1 MNNTTIETTCA
12 TTAGTTCGT
21 TGEPPGGSVGEEY
34 REFLASLPD
43 GPVRALYAGAVVGP
57 DPYPVYARLR
67 NAGVVITATE
77 AHVSRYADVQA
88 VLRHAQVSADA
99 RNSTA
104 FGRLAPGMQRSLEGR
119 SFAHTDPPDHTR
131 LRRLVTK
138 AFTRSRVEALRPYV
152 QATVDTALDRAAAH
166 GRIDL
171 VTDLA
176 WPLPIQVICRLLGV
190 PPEDHLTLT
199 ERQQL
204 CCFDP
209 STAAATPTVADGLRQ
224 RRDDDLAYWAAIIA
238 ARRADPGDDLVSA
251 LIAARDNSDGGDN
264 RTDELTDDELVNT
277 VRLLFV
283 GGHETTVSLI
293 ANAMLALLRN
303 PTQLALL
310 QRRPDLA
317 AEAVEETIRYD
328 APFQFTRRVATA
340 DLDING
346 TTIPAGTQMMLWLAA
361 AGRDPDMFTGPDT
374 FDILRHNKRHLGFG
388 GGIHACMGGPLARL
402 QGEIA
407 LRTLIT
413 RLADPALAP
422 QAPPVYHDDAVHAL
436 KSLPITFTGIRER
449 QPSLVHP

>member
-1 MNNTTIETTCA
+1 MSNTTIETTCGTA
-12 TTAGTTCGT
+12 ADTACADTAGN
-21 TGEPPGGSVGEEY
+21 TGEEF

-43 GPVRALYAGAVVGP
+43 PVRDLYAGAGLGP

-67 NAGVVITATE
+67 DAGIIITTTSE

-88 VLRHAQVSADA
+88 VLRHAQVSTDA

-104 FGRLAPGMQRSLEGR
+104 FGLLDPRLQRSLDTR

-138 AFTRSRVEALRPYV
+138 AFTRSRVDALRPYV
-152 QATVDTALDRAAAH
+152 QATVDAALDRAAAH
-166 GRIDL
+166 GRIDI

-176 WPLPIQVICRLLGV
+176 WPLPVQVICRLLGV
-190 PPEDHLTLT
+190 PPQDHLALT

-209 STAAATPTVADGLRQ
+209 STAAATPAVANHLRQ
-224 RRDDDLAYWAAIIA
+224 RRDDDLAYWAAIIQ
-238 ARRADPGDDLVSA
+238 ARRTDPGDDLVSA
-251 LIAARDNSDGGDN
+251 LIAARD
-264 RTDELTDDELVNT
+264 DEDRLTDDELVNT

-303 PTQLALL
+303 PAQLALL
-310 QRRPDLA
+310 HQRPDLA
-317 AEAVEETIRYD
+317 ADAVEETIRYD
-328 APFQFTRRVATA
+328 APFQFTRRIATA

-346 TTIPAGTQMMLWLAA
+346 TTVPAGTQMMVWLAA
-361 AGRDPDMFTGPDT
+361 AGRDPDMFGDPDT
-374 FDILRHNKRHLGFG
+374 FDILRENKRHLGFG

-407 LRTLIT
+407 LRTLT
-413 RLADPALAP
+413 SRLADPALAP
-422 QAPPVYHDDAVHAL
+422 DAPPIYHDDAVHAL
-436 KSLPITFTGIRER
+436 KSLPITFTGLRDS
-449 QPSLVHP
+449 QPSPGGRLAHV

>member
-1 MNNTTIETTCA
+1 MSDTTIETACG
-12 TTAGTTCGT
+12 TAGDT
-21 TGEPPGGSVGEEY
+21 TGDSAGAEY

-43 GPVRALYAGAVVGP
+43 GPVRELYAGAVVGP
-57 DPYPVYARLR
+57 DPYSVYARLR
-67 NAGVVITATE
+67 DAGIVMTASE

-88 VLRHAQVSADA
+88 VLRHAQVSTDA

-104 FGRLAPGMQRSLEGR
+104 FGLLDPGLKRSLERR

-138 AFTRSRVEALRPYV
+138 AFTRSRVETLRPYI
-152 QATVDTALDRAAAH
+152 QATVDDALDHAAAR
-166 GRIDL
+166 GSMDI

-176 WPLPIQVICRLLGV
+176 WPLPVQVICRLLGV
-190 PPEDHLTLT
+190 PPADHLTLT

-224 RRDDDLAYWAAIIA
+224 RRDNDLAYWTAIIQ

-251 LIAARDNSDGGDN
+251 LIAARDDDD
-264 RTDELTDDELVNT
+264 RLTDDELVNT

-293 ANAMLALLRN
+293 ANGMLALLRN
-303 PTQLALL
+303 PAQLALL
-310 QRRPDLA
+310 QQRPSLA
-317 AEAVEETIRYD
+317 ADAVEETIRYD
-328 APFQFTRRVATA
+328 APFQFVYRTATA

-346 TTIPAGTQMMLWLAA
+346 TTIPAGTQMMIWLAA
-361 AGRDPDMFTGPDT
+361 AGRDPHIFADPDT
-374 FDILRHNKRHLGFG
+374 FDILRENKRHLGFG
-388 GGIHACMGGPLARL
+388 VGIHACMGGPLARL

-407 LRTLIT
+407 LRTLTT
-413 RLADPALAP
+413 RLAHPALAP
-422 QAPPVYHDDAVHAL
+422 DTRPVHHDDAVHAL
-436 KSLPITFTGIRER
+436 KSLPITFTGVRDSTGVR
-449 QPSLVHP
+449 HSQPSLVQA